1 MEVRPQQQMAEL
13 PFAAQQPA
21 PQPQMQAPVQTAPA
35 PQPMPQYAPQPAYY
49 AEPAPQPQMQAPL
62 HAPAAQA
69 GDSAPKRSGG
79 IFSRMTSTAAS
90 WAQKT
95 GQDLRS
101 ATPAAM
107 MNRVS
112 TGEPAPQRPAS
123 QPAPQQAQPRLSGLD
138 PADRLAPRNGDD
150 EILDIPAFLRRQAN

>member
-1 MEVRPQQQMAEL
+1 
-13 PFAAQQPA
+13 
-21 PQPQMQAPVQTAPA
+21 
-35 PQPMPQYAPQPAYY
+35 
-49 AEPAPQPQMQAPL
+49 
-62 HAPAAQA
+62 
-69 GDSAPKRSGG
+69 
-79 IFSRMTSTAAS
+79 MTSTAAN

-112 TGEPAPQRPAS
+112 TGEPAPQRPAA

-138 PADRLAPRNGDD
+138 PADRLAHRNGDD

>member
-1 MEVRPQQQMAEL
+1 MRLSRPTT
-13 PFAAQQPA
+13 PNRRRSRRCRH
-21 PQPQMQAPVQTAPA
+21 
-35 PQPMPQYAPQPAYY
+35 
-49 AEPAPQPQMQAPL
+49 PL
-62 HAPAAQA
+62 QAPAAQT
-69 GDSAPKRSGG
+69 GDNAPKRSGG

-112 TGEPAPQRPAS
+112 TGEPAPQRPAHS
-123 QPAPQQAQPRLSGLD
+123 
-138 PADRLAPRNGDD
+138 
-150 EILDIPAFLRRQAN
+150 RRRSRRSRD